1 MRKATIAVLIILIAA
16 CLLVPTAFSV
26 SDNNKIVVTYGETTY
41 HNQDYKNTVD
51 TYFKNQIHSDLNDFV
66 VKIITA
72 AEVNKISSSYSHRT
86 YNSNDIFSSA
96 LLDLRGSDD
105 LDVQVDSSKINVIT
119 KEMYVSALKSAGITK
134 GHVYVTSPISATG
147 ESALAGIMNCYEQA
161 TNTTI
166 PQEVKQAANNEIS
179 TEAEIVNNSNVSSDK
194 LSQIVDDV
202 KEEVMDKNIT
212 DKKQIVNIINNVTV
226 NYNIHLSSDDV
237 DKLASAILQ
246 TQQVQGSANQYK
258 DKLSDAVGGNSI
270 IDEIFKLFGF

>member
-51 TYFKNQIHSDLNDFV
+51 NYFKNQIHSDLNDFV

-72 AEVNKISSSYSHRT
+72 AEVNKIASSYSHRT
-86 YNSNDIFSSA
+86 YGSNEIFSSA

-105 LDVQVDSSKINVIT
+105 LDVHVDSSKINVIT

-134 GHVYVTSPISATG
+134 GHVYVTSPVSATG
-147 ESALAGIMNCYEQA
+147 ESALAGIMNCYEKA

-166 PQEVKQAANNEIS
+166 PQEVKEAANNEIAI
-179 TEAEIVNNSNVSSDK
+179 EAEIVNNSNVSSDK
-194 LSQIVDDV
+194 LSKIVDNV
-202 KEEVMDKNIT
+202 KKEVMDKNIT

-226 NYNIHLSSDDV
+226 KYDVHLSSDDV
-237 DKLASAILQ
+237 DKLASSILQ
-246 TQQVQGSANQYK
+246 TQQVQGSANHYK
-258 DKLSDAVGGNSI
+258 DKLSNAVGGNSI
-270 IDEIFKLFGF
+270 IYKIFKFLGF

>member
-51 TYFKNQIHSDLNDFV
+51 NYFKNQIHSDLNDFV

-166 PQEVKQAANNEIS
+166 PQEVKEAANNEIS

-194 LSQIVDDV
+194 LSKIVDDV

-212 DKKQIVNIINNVTV
+212 DKNQIVNIINNITV
-226 NYNIHLSSDDV
+226 NYNIHLSSEDV

>member
-51 TYFKNQIHSDLNDFV
+51 NYFKNQIHSDLNDFV

-166 PQEVKQAANNEIS
+166 PQEVKEAANNEIS

-194 LSQIVDDV
+194 LSKLVDDV

-212 DKKQIVNIINNVTV
+212 DHKQIVNIINNITV
-226 NYNIHLSSDDV
+226 KYDIHLSSEDV
-237 DKLASAILQ
+237 DKLASAILE

-258 DKLSDAVGGNSI
+258 DKLSDAVGGDSI
-270 IDEIFKLFGF
+270 IDEIFKLLGF

>member
-51 TYFKNQIHSDLNDFV
+51 NYFKNQIHSDLNDFV

-166 PQEVKQAANNEIS
+166 PQEVKEAANNEIS

-194 LSQIVDDV
+194 LSKIVDDV

-212 DKKQIVNIINNVTV
+212 DKKQIVNIINNITV
-226 NYNIHLSSDDV
+226 NYNIHLSSEDV